1 MAEKIGFID
10 LDYLRLGLYVKDE
23 KMPNVPGMIVIKYRP
38 LGLKGI
44 FAISEIAN
52 VPEGSLITVTREE
65 LGGLSTFHVN
75 KVLIRGEH
83 GTSHFLDR
91 ILVTKYAEIV
101 EMYNNLKK
109 QLEIRKGVEVSRA
122 IQYSKDTLAQ
132 LERLKEISRTLEGII
147 KPKRRREFIR
157 EEVE

>member
-1 MAEKIGFID
+1 MK
-10 LDYLRLGLYVKDE
+10 
-23 KMPNVPGMIVIKYRP
+23 NVPGMVIIKYRP
-38 LGLKGI
+38 PGLAGLFITKE
-44 FAISEIAN
+44 ISN
-52 VPEGSLITVTREE
+52 VPKGSLITVTKEQ
-65 LGGLSTFHVN
+65 LGGLSTFNVW

-91 ILVTKYAEIV
+91 ILAAKYAEIV

-109 QLEIRKGVEVSRA
+109 QLEIRKGVEVSKA
-122 IQYSKDTLAQ
+122 IQYSKDTLSE